1 MTKQSSKY
9 KSAPMARHYSL
20 DCRAALAMTRVL
32 SNKNTQSAGDTRT
45 RISVIARNEMTKQS
59 SKYKSAPMAQ
69 HYSLDCHATL
79 AMTLFLSSIFLNFI
93 TLSLYHYITLSLY
106 H

>member
-20 DCRAALAMTRVL
+20 DCRA
-32 SNKNTQSAGDTRT
+32 
-45 RISVIARNEMTKQS
+45 
-59 SKYKSAPMAQ
+59 
-69 HYSLDCHATL
+69 TL

-93 TLSLYHYITLSLY
+93 TLSLIHSLTNKNNHRRLLDGGY
-106 H
+106 SLPSGIPRNCFDALIQTRGCPRIMQRAQQTTFLRCRRRP